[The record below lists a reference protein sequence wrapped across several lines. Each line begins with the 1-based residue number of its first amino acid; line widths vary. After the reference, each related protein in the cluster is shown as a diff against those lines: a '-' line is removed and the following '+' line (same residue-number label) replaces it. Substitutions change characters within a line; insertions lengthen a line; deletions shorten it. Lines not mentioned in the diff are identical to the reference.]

1 MVALVK
7 KALDP
12 QRIDSLY
19 DEAQPTQFFFVVRTK
34 MP

>member
-1 MVALVK
+1 MVDLVK

-12 QRIDSLY
+12 RRIDSLY
-19 DEAQPTQFFFVVRTK
+19 DEAQPTQFFVVRTK